1 MKPFTTALSIVMVM
15 VMCLCLTPSAKA
27 GIDINFGASVQL
39 NDRSDLYFSI
49 SSQYFNR
56 DRDTLKRWG
65 AQFRDPDDLAVALY
79 ISGHSGRALGEIWA
93 LRHQRH
99 MTWWEISVHYGMSI
113 DVWFVNVK
121 HDPGPPY
128 GKAYGHWKNHKK
140 KHKHD
145 RHATFVLTDFD
156 IRNLVAVRV
165 AHEYYGVS
173 IETAMEWRIDGTN
186 LRDLMSDQY
195 EKRHGKP
202 YHASKVTK
210 AAKTQPGKGK
220 SKGKNKK
227 H

>member
-1 MKPFTTALSIVMVM
+1 MKLFTTALSIVMVM
-15 VMCLCLTPSAKA
+15 SLCLTPSAKA
-27 GIDINFGASVQL
+27 GVDINFGASVQL

-49 SSQYFNR
+49 SSNYFNR
-56 DRDTLKRWG
+56 DRDTLERWG
-65 AQFRDPDDLAVALY
+65 AQFRDPDDLAVALF
-79 ISGHSGRALGEIWA
+79 ISGHSERALGEIWK
-93 LRHQRH
+93 LRHQRR
-99 MTWWEISVHYGMSI
+99 MTWWEISAHYGMSI

-128 GKAYGHWKNHKK
+128 GKAYGHYKKHKQK
-140 KHKHD
+140 HKQKHKHD
-145 RHATFVLTDFD
+145 DHATIVLTDFD
-156 IRNLVAVRV
+156 VRNLVAVRV

-210 AAKTQPGKGK
+210 AAKNHPG
-220 SKGKNKK
+220 KGKNKK